1 MLINDAIRP
10 LAKIVNNNAVARRV
24 VAWNVINEPECTMMG
39 SDSVGDPN
47 DDPNIGAA
55 THQEME
61 TFVLEVTKAVH
72 EGSVAKFTR
81 GNCT

>member
-1 MLINDAIRP
+1 MLIKDAIRL
-10 LAKIVNNNAVARRV
+10 LAKIVNNSAFARRV
-24 VAWNVINEPECTMMG
+24 VARNVITEPECTRMG
-39 SDSVGDPN
+39 SDSVRDPN
-47 DDPNIGAA
+47 DGPNIGAA

-72 EGSVAKFTR
+72 EESVVNFTL